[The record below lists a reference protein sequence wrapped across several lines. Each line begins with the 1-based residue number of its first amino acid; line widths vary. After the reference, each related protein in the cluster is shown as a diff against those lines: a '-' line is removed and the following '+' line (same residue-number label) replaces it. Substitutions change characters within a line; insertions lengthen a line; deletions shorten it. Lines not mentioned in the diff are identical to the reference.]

1 MTLFKKK
8 DYYYDAIISVSDPF
22 WFLVQQP
29 HWPSHTFLKHKK
41 KSELFTQFNTL
52 AQLTSTM
59 LSFWNGSL
67 TIPHCFLPNAK
78 GMGGQVTIRVNLL
91 P

>member
-8 DYYYDAIISVSDPF
+8 DYYYDAIVSVSDPF

-29 HWPSHTFLKHKK
+29 WPSHTFLKHKK